1 VRGMSTGGVQ
11 FWRSRSRVQEHLEF
25 SCSCTLLLLLASAVR
40 SLLTFCD
47 FCTFLWRLLAFISG
61 DALGEGVAVDAE
73 DGGGVGDV
81 LFVAR
86 EGLLYIE
93 LFELAHRF
101 VQKDVALQHFV
112 YQGFESRMNQSSFPV
127 NNL

>member
-1 VRGMSTGGVQ
+1 M
-11 FWRSRSRVQEHLEF
+11 
-25 SCSCTLLLLLASAVR
+25 
-40 SLLTFCD
+40 
-47 FCTFLWRLLAFISG
+47 
-61 DALGEGVAVDAE
+61 DAE

-81 LFVAR
+81 LFVAG

-93 LFELAHRF
+93 LFKLAHRF
-101 VQKDVALQHFV
+101 VQKDVALQHLI